1 MFNSK
6 YSTNESNEKFTEI
19 PRLMVGF
26 DTETTGLFKPATRCK
41 CPEHAGYGGFP
52 VRLCPNDSEE
62 LRKAREKDSS
72 FHEPVTYALTVYKNG
87 VPHGRPE
94 SWVVKPTDYALGRM
108 MDDPKLFAYKTHGWS
123 PEMLNASYNGL
134 HIKQPSYAPGGIEHS
149 TPYQP
154 AINRVMGFNRA
165 ARRLGEL
172 QRQGAVIVGAHV
184 LGFDLAMLKHHYERE
199 NNEALSSS
207 GLDLNTVKI
216 FDVIRQHQV
225 INPSDKNSKGQPTR
239 RPLSDSKVNE
249 KEKDTLCDI
258 YGVQPGNHTA
268 TEDNRAAI
276 EVALQ
281 QIATNR
287 GEFTPNPIRLK

>member
-26 DTETTGLFKPATRCK
+26 DTETTGIFKPATRCK
-41 CPEHAGYGGFP
+41 CPEHVGYGGWP

-62 LRKAREKDSS
+62 LRAARKEDSS
-72 FHEPVTYALTVYKNG
+72 FHEPITYALTVYKNG
-87 VPHGRPE
+87 VPYGRPE
-94 SWVVKPTDYALGRM
+94 SWVVKPTDYALERM
-108 MDDPKLFAYKTHGWS
+108 MSDPKLFAYKTHGWS
-123 PEMLNASYNGL
+123 PEMLNASYNGAYTQQ
-134 HIKQPSYAPGGIEHS
+134 ISSAPGGIRHS

-165 ARRLGEL
+165 AQRLGAL
-172 QRQGAVIVGAHV
+172 QRQGAVIVGANV
-184 LGFDLAMLKHHYERE
+184 RGFDLAMLKHHYELE

-207 GLDLNTVKI
+207 GLDLNTAKI
-216 FDVIRQHQV
+216 FDVIRHHQV
-225 INPSDKNSKGQPTR
+225 ISGEKNSKGQPMR
-239 RPLSDSKVNE
+239 RPLSDSKINK

-258 YGVQPGNHTA
+258 YGVEPGNHTA

-276 EVALQ
+276 EVALR

-287 GEFTPNPIRLK
+287 GEFIPNPIRLR

>member
-26 DTETTGLFKPATRCK
+26 DTETTGLFNPPKRCK
-41 CPEHAGYGGFP
+41 CPEHVGYGGFP
-52 VRLCPNDSEE
+52 VKLCPNDSEE
-62 LRKAREKDSS
+62 LRAARKEDSS
-72 FHEPVTYALTVYKNG
+72 FHEPITYALTVYKNG

-108 MDDPKLFAYKTHGWS
+108 MGETGQYAYRTHGWS
-123 PEMLNASYNGL
+123 QKMLNASYNGAYAQQSSPAPEG
-134 HIKQPSYAPGGIEHS
+134 IKHS
-149 TPYQP
+149 TFYQP
-154 AINRVMGFNRA
+154 AINRVMGINRA
-165 ARRLGEL
+165 AQRLGEL
-172 QRQGAVIVGAHV
+172 QRQGAVIVGANV
-184 LGFDLAMLKHHYERE
+184 QGFDLAMLKHHYELE

-207 GLDLNTVKI
+207 GLDLNTAKI

-225 INPSDKNSKGQPTR
+225 INPSDKNSKGQPMR
-239 RPLSDSKVNE
+239 RPLSDSKIRE
-249 KEKDTLCDI
+249 KDKDTLCDI

-276 EVALQ
+276 EVALR